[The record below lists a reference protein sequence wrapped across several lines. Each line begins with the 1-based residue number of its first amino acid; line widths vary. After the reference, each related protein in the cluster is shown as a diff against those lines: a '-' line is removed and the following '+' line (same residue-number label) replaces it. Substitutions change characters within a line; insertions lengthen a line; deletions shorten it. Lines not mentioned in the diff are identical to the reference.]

1 MDKLT
6 IKDIEELATI
16 IHHAAERGESGDGYA
31 RLGNT
36 VAFRAASALRQL
48 LEERRWRP
56 LAEAKTDGSPMLV
69 YAPAREGLSAMQ
81 SVCAYHPDAGF
92 CIDELREPTHFMEL
106 PAAPEEENGDV

>member
-6 IKDIEELATI
+6 IKEIENLATWAESI
-16 IHHAAERGESGDGYA
+16 TTDAPDDMGFPVAALDLKR
-31 RLGNT
+31 
-36 VAFRAASALRQL
+36 FASALRHL
-48 LEERRWRP
+48 LSERQWRP
-56 LAEAKTDGSPMLV
+56 ISEAPTDGTLILV